1 MRGSVRGVPGDRH
14 SYRDAIKRFQLQKG
28 VTVMIKVEQYKGK
41 QADVN
46 SYLLSD
52 IGNVIVIDLLRN
64 SAEAEKLANHV
75 EASGKK

>member
-1 MRGSVRGVPGDRH
+1 
-14 SYRDAIKRFQLQKG
+14 
-28 VTVMIKVEQYKGK
+28 MIKVEQYKGK